1 VGRSPSCLLSVFGTC
16 VCAPRPAERFGKKPL
31 RSRSADMPTAFL
43 KRLFKPQTSPAYA
56 VPEGLCV
63 YAIGDVHGCLDQL
76 NHLLDV
82 IDRDVGSR
90 AAQSHIIFL
99 GDLVDRGPKSA
110 EVIGRIVGSG
120 LPADSYDFI
129 MGNHEEVML
138 NCYEGQVETYG
149 RWLQYGGVQ
158 TLESYGL
165 KDTMFS
171 PSFDLAAAM
180 RNVIPAGH
188 ISFLRSFKDYVRLG
202 DYIFAH
208 AGIRPGVPLDEQ
220 SRRDLRWIR
229 EGFLDDR
236 TDHGFRVVHGH
247 TIVHDVEVHR
257 NRIAVDTG
265 CYLTGQ
271 LSAVA
276 LESDTVRVLTVRA

>member
-1 VGRSPSCLLSVFGTC
+1 
-16 VCAPRPAERFGKKPL
+16 
-31 RSRSADMPTAFL
+31 M
-43 KRLFKPQTSPAYA
+43 
-56 VPEGLCV
+56 
-63 YAIGDVHGCLDQL
+63 
-76 NHLLDV
+76 LDV
-82 IDRDVGSR
+82 IDRDVSSR

-208 AGIRPGVPLDEQ
+208 AGIRPSVPLDEQ